1 MEIIAMLQNIGR
13 IPTHMQILNK
23 PAALTDEEFE
33 VMKTHTI
40 EGQALLSRVGGRL
53 GRVGEI
59 VRSCHERWDGGGYP
73 DGLKGEEIPVAARI
87 VFCCDAYSAMT
98 TNRPYRRAMSSETAL
113 EELARNAGSQ
123 FEPRVV
129 EALTSVIREGAATEA
144 EPYSDAVRAV
154 LAGRPAPNA
163 IRLPV

>member
-40 EGQALLSRVGGRL
+40 EGEALLNRVGGRL
-53 GRVGEI
+53 GRVGEV
-59 VRSCHERWDGGGYP
+59 VRSCHERWDGTGYP
-73 DGLKGEEIPVAARI
+73 DGMAGEEIPLGARI

-98 TNRPYRRAMSSETAL
+98 TDRPYRRAMSPETAL
-113 EELARNAGSQ
+113 EELARNAGTQ

-129 EALTSVIREGAATEA
+129 VALTRVIHAGAAVQPET
-144 EPYSDAVRAV
+144 YH
-154 LAGRPAPNA
+154 
-163 IRLPV
+163 